1 MEQEM
6 QPMNIHHLKPAY
18 VNVAYCIDTPTY
30 HKPEANEIGF
40 MSEED
45 RTAFFADC
53 KRVFQN
59 GGWEIEHDYAVNG
72 KSRLYL
78 HPQQF
83 SIAIEGELDGRVL
96 RGKAYTS
103 RKGCGMSVGLG
114 LYADFGNVFPDSF
127 GMTVRISWSGRTGL

>member
-1 MEQEM
+1 M

-59 GGWEIEHDYAVNG
+59 GGWEIEHDYAVNR

-83 SIAIEGELDGRVL
+83 SGIVH
-96 RGKAYTS
+96 
-103 RKGCGMSVGLG
+103 
-114 LYADFGNVFPDSF
+114 
-127 GMTVRISWSGRTGL
+127 TGLLHVVPELIAGAALFQLQPNGVRVMESVYDISYVQFR